1 MTEAAQTNRLRIVLT
16 WLAAIAFTF
25 GATALTLLLLN
36 GSVYSAS
43 AFVERYFS
51 AVAGDHVAEALH
63 TPGVALSPTQL
74 RELGYPADTSQAL
87 LQPGMLTAGPE
98 NVTVVA
104 DQANPSGTHTVA
116 LSFTIGGIPARA
128 SYEVAARPALFGV
141 VNQWEFVTSPL
152 QLLTVTV
159 QNGTH
164 FTVGGVTLD
173 ARANGSDDPTAFT
186 QTANYLA
193 FAPANYQLNYD
204 SELIAATPTLV
215 TVMPDHENTATVDVQ
230 PTAALTEKV
239 QRQLDDFLAQCVTQQ
254 VLQPA
259 GCPFG
264 ESIDDR
270 VVNAPTWSIVTN
282 PKVTLSA
289 GDDGFVMP
297 PTPGVVHLNV
307 EVQSLYDGSTSTLS
321 KDVEYDVALVVQIRD
336 DGSLAIQLH

>member
-25 GATALTLLLLN
+25 GATTLTLLLLN
-36 GSVYSAS
+36 GSVYSPS
-43 AFVERYFS
+43 AFVERYLS
-51 AVAGDHVAEALH
+51 AIAGDHVAEALH
-63 TPGVALSPTQL
+63 TPGVDISAAELSA
-74 RELGYPADTSQAL
+74 LGYPADTSRAL
-87 LQPGMLTAGPE
+87 LQPGMLAAGPE
-98 NVTVVA
+98 NVTVVSDKA
-104 DQANPSGTHTVA
+104 GGTGMHTVT
-116 LSFTIGGIPARA
+116 LSFTLAGIPARA
-128 SYEVAARPALFGV
+128 TYEIEPRPALFGV
-141 VNQWEFVTSPL
+141 VHQWAFVTSPL
-152 QLLTVTV
+152 QLLTVHV
-159 QNGTH
+159 QHGTH

-173 ARANGSDDPTAFT
+173 ARANGTDDPNAFN

-204 SELIAATPTLV
+204 SAELAATPTLV
-215 TVMPDHENTATVDVQ
+215 TVMPDHENSATVDVQ

-289 GDDGFVMP
+289 GDNGFVMP
-297 PTPGVVHLNV
+297 PSPGVVHLNV